1 MIDGEQ
7 HYIGTYA
14 NEEDAAIDHARA
26 IFKYNKRE
34 CRSLFLDLGPLPD
47 PKEMEERHCKESP
60 SLCND
65 VGSGQR
71 KGETPV
77 ERDEPSCLR
86 EVTYDMIPRMGQRY
100 RLEPRSRYCRCTLWC
115 SLQQQKSGTLSVTQL
130 RMVIKITGSH
140 QSTKYERMKSSF
152 NSLT

>member
-47 PKEMEERHCKESP
+47 PKEMEERHRRALAYSIM
-60 SLCND
+60 SD
-65 VGSGQR
+65 QDR
-71 KGETPV
+71 
-77 ERDEPSCLR
+77 ER
-86 EVTYDMIPRMGQRY
+86 
-100 RLEPRSRYCRCTLWC
+100 
-115 SLQQQKSGTLSVTQL
+115 
-130 RMVIKITGSH
+130 
-140 QSTKYERMKSSF
+140 
-152 NSLT
+152 